1 MTATILENITSVR
14 ASLDELEAAFRAAAT
29 AVARYHEL
37 AVGLAARLGALD
49 VQGLEE
55 LDAGHDVTP
64 RAGVG
69 VED

>member
-1 MTATILENITSVR
+1 MTATILENIGSVR
-14 ASLDELEAAFRAAAT
+14 AS
-29 AVARYHEL
+29 
-37 AVGLAARLGALD
+37 
-49 VQGLEE
+49 LEE

>member
-37 AVGLAARLGALD
+37 AGGLAL
-49 VQGLEE
+49 
-55 LDAGHDVTP
+55 